1 MLFIVSTL
9 FMTFNIAEISEISL
23 RLNSRVFN
31 NNLVNLNFSQV
42 EEFGKVYGSDWTGT
56 GNKNVNNLWTCIIFS
71 Q

>member
-42 EEFGKVYGSDWTGT
+42 EEFGKVYGSD
-56 GNKNVNNLWTCIIFS
+56 
-71 Q
+71 